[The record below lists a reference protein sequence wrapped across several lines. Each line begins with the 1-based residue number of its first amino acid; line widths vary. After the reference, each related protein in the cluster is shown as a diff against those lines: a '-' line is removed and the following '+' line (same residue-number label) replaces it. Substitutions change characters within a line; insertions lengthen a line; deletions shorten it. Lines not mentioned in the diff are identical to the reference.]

1 MGMFDKRLE
10 VGIATAAAILTT
22 ATSSFSPQIAQLTL
36 PPQSPA
42 SGANAS
48 GASPTSSPDLDPS
61 KIEGAVEVI
70 KKWAT
75 GDRSQSHSQVE
86 EAIKLFK
93 ASADRANPYAAQE
106 TETMKALNTELD
118 RSPQERKDEI
128 TQRLEGQIAR
138 LGRGLQLEP
147 KQDESVQDYKAR
159 AEGRA
164 NDLLKLN
171 ALRPSAIQNKE
182 ESFEDFSARVVREY
196 LEDNTKR
203 NAEAKTLATELNKK

>member
-22 ATSSFSPQIAQLTL
+22 ATASFSPPISQLTM
-36 PPQSPA
+36 PKPQSE
-42 SGANAS
+42 
-48 GASPTSSPDLDPS
+48 PS
-61 KIEGAVEVI
+61 LSWKGIS
-70 KKWAT
+70 AT
-75 GDRSQSHSQVE
+75 PEQR
-86 EAIKLFK
+86 
-93 ASADRANPYAAQE
+93 E
-106 TETMKALNTELD
+106 TQQAETMRALNAELD

-128 TQRLEGQIAR
+128 THRLEGQIAR

-147 KQDESVQDYKAR
+147 KQDESVQEYKAR

-164 NDLLKLN
+164 SDLLKLN
-171 ALRPSAIQNKE
+171 ALRPTAFQNQD

-203 NAEAKTLATELNKK
+203 NAEAKTLAAELNKK